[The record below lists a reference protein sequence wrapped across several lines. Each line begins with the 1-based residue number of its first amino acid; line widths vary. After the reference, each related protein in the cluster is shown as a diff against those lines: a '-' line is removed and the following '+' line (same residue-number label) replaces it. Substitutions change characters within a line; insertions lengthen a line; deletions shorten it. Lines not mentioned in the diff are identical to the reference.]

1 MTLKWLLPLLSLCF
15 LAFLMPKK
23 EGFSTFEAK
32 EKLSEYQFF
41 TGKLADLQAAENLL
55 PYQLN
60 TPLFSDYAEKLRFI
74 SIPKNAKVTYNER
87 EVFDLPI
94 GTVIIKNF
102 FYYLD
107 AKNPQKGKKI
117 METRLLARTE
127 ETWVSLPYIWNEEQ
141 TEAYYEPVGDLKEI
155 TRKDENG
162 KKITHYYAV
171 PNENQCNGCHIKNKK
186 KQPIGINARQLNGD
200 FPYKEG
206 TENQLLHWKKLGIL
220 EELPDLQQV
229 PKLAVW
235 NDEKTGDLNARARA
249 WLDINCGHCHNP
261 KGPANTSG
269 FHLDYWET
277 DLNKLGV
284 HKSPIAAG
292 GGGGNRNYDIDP
304 GNPDGS
310 ILIYRMESMK
320 PGEMMPEIGR
330 KLTHK
335 EGLALIREWILK
347 MEKQN

>member
-1 MTLKWLLPLLSLCF
+1 MIKWLLPLLALCF
-15 LAFLMPKK
+15 LAFTMPKK
-23 EGFSTFEAK
+23 MPIIEFVPK

-41 TGKLADLQAAENLL
+41 TGNIANLQPVDNVI

-74 SIPKNAKVTYNER
+74 CLPPNTQAIYNEK
-87 EVFDLPI
+87 EAFELPI

-107 AKNPQKGKKI
+107 AKNPEKGRKI
-117 METRLLARTE
+117 METRLLARTA
-127 ETWVSLPYIWNEEQ
+127 ETWVSLPYIWNDEQ
-141 TEAYYEPVGDLKEI
+141 TDAYYEPVGDIKTV
-155 TRKDENG
+155 TRKEETG
-162 KKITHYYAV
+162 KKISHFYAI
-171 PNENQCNGCHIKNKK
+171 PNENQCNGCHIKGGKK
-186 KQPIGINARQLNGD
+186 MPIGINARQLNGD
-200 FPYKEG
+200 FSYKEG
-206 TENQLLHWKKLGIL
+206 KENQLLHWKKLGIL
-220 EELPDLQQV
+220 AELPDLQQV

-269 FHLDYWET
+269 LHLDYWET
-277 DLNKLGV
+277 DENKLGI
-284 HKSPIAAG
+284 HKAPIAAG
-292 GGGGNRNYDIDP
+292 GGGGNRNYDIEP
-304 GNPDGS
+304 GNPDAS
-310 ILIYRMESMK
+310 IIIYRMESMK

-335 EGLALIREWILK
+335 EGLALIREWILQMK
-347 MEKQN
+347 K